1 VLVRPGLPRQ
11 HAAGRLPF
19 TALLLTTA
27 LALVRTTDQ
36 PGVDI
41 GLSGTTV
48 RIVPSDLA
56 CAALAV
62 VLLTVCRREL
72 IAACRRHPVL
82 SGSAVAFS
90 LWLLATALTN
100 GATAFVAGVKVV
112 EYAVIGAG
120 VITLV
125 DDDDRLGRILDL
137 LLAVTVVADVVG
149 LYDYVVHGAG
159 RVDAFLGTH
168 DFAALATLPLL
179 TMLAG
184 FFAPH
189 RWSRRTQ
196 VLAGV
201 ASWLGLALTAA
212 LASLLGLY
220 IGVLVLAVL
229 AWRAKRLAAGP
240 VAATVAV
247 VVAVTVPTL
256 FLRQNDLGFLHKL
269 SGKEE
274 KHHAEFASSWSQRL
288 IYLYVGGRIWEAHPI
303 AGTGWYGLLPPKEF
317 ARFVPAARRAFPD
330 NPARYFPPVDRPYI
344 PQQAFDQ
351 VLFELGVIGEA
362 LFLLLLGAAAGLG
375 WRRART
381 AQPLRELAW
390 VPLLLIGGMVGALAG
405 AGLFGGIPVVA
416 LMWLA
421 LALPAAGRA

>member
-1 VLVRPGLPRQ
+1 VRPGHPRQ
-11 HAAGRLPF
+11 QAAGRLPF
-19 TALLLTTA
+19 AALLLTTA

-36 PGVDI
+36 PGASI

-48 RIVPSDLA
+48 RIVPVDLV
-56 CAALAV
+56 CAAFAL

-72 IAACRRHPVL
+72 LAACRRHPVL
-82 SGSAVAFS
+82 TAAAAGFC
-90 LWLLATALTN
+90 LWLLATALVN

-112 EYAVIGAG
+112 EYSVIGAG

-125 DDDDRLGRILDL
+125 DDDERFGRVLDL
-137 LLAVTVVADVVG
+137 LLAVTIVADVFG
-149 LYDYVVHGAG
+149 LYDYAVHGAG
-159 RVDAFLGTH
+159 RVDSFLGTH

-179 TMLAG
+179 TVLAG

-196 VLAGV
+196 AIAGLAG
-201 ASWLGLALTAA
+201 WLGLTLTAA

-220 IGVLVLAVL
+220 LGVVVLAVL
-229 AWRAKRLAAGP
+229 AWRAKRLAVGP
-240 VAATVAV
+240 AAATLAV
-247 VVAVTVPTL
+247 VVAVSVPTL
-256 FLRQNDLGFLHKL
+256 FLRHNDLGFLHKL

-288 IYLYVGGRIWEAHPI
+288 IYLYVGGRIWQAHPI
-303 AGTGWYGLLPPKEF
+303 AGTGWYGLLPPREF

-351 VLFELGVIGEA
+351 VLFELGLVGEA
-362 LFLLLLGAAAGLG
+362 LFLLLLGAAAAIA
-375 WRRART
+375 WRRARAARPT
-381 AQPLRELAW
+381 RELEW
-390 VPLLLIGGMVGALAG
+390 VPLLFLGGMVGALAG

-416 LMWLA
+416 LMWLT
-421 LALPAAGRA
+421 LALPAAGRDA

>member
-1 VLVRPGLPRQ
+1 VRPGHPRQ
-11 HAAGRLPF
+11 QAAGRLPF
-19 TALLLTTA
+19 AALLLTTA

-36 PGVDI
+36 PGASI

-48 RIVPSDLA
+48 RIVPVDLV
-56 CAALAV
+56 CAAFAL

-72 IAACRRHPVL
+72 FAACRRHPVL
-82 SGSAVAFS
+82 TAAAAGFC
-90 LWLLATALTN
+90 LWLLATALVN

-112 EYAVIGAG
+112 EYSVIGAG

-125 DDDDRLGRILDL
+125 DDDERFGRVLDL
-137 LLAVTVVADVVG
+137 LLAVTIVADVFG
-149 LYDYVVHGAG
+149 LYDYAVHGAG
-159 RVDAFLGTH
+159 RVDSFLGTH

-179 TMLAG
+179 TVLAG

-196 VLAGV
+196 TIAGLAG
-201 ASWLGLALTAA
+201 WLGLTLTAA

-220 IGVLVLAVL
+220 LGVVVLAVL
-229 AWRAKRLAAGP
+229 AWRAKRLAVGP
-240 VAATVAV
+240 AAATLAV
-247 VVAVTVPTL
+247 VVAVSVPTL
-256 FLRQNDLGFLHKL
+256 FLRHNDLGFLHKL

-288 IYLYVGGRIWEAHPI
+288 IYLYVGGRIWQAHPI
-303 AGTGWYGLLPPKEF
+303 AGTGWYGLLPPREF

-351 VLFELGVIGEA
+351 VLFELGLVGEA
-362 LFLLLLGAAAGLG
+362 LFLLLLGAAAAIA
-375 WRRART
+375 WRRAR
-381 AQPLRELAW
+381 AARPARELEW
-390 VPLLLIGGMVGALAG
+390 VPLLFLGGMVGALAG

-416 LMWLA
+416 LMWLT
-421 LALPAAGRA
+421 LALPAAGRDA

>member
-1 VLVRPGLPRQ
+1 MRPGPPRQ

-19 TALLLTTA
+19 AALLLTTA

-36 PGVDI
+36 PGAEID
-41 GLSGTTV
+41 LAGTTL
-48 RIVPSDLA
+48 RIVPVDLA
-56 CAALAV
+56 CAAFAI
-62 VLLTVCRREL
+62 VLLTVCRHEL
-72 IAACRRHPVL
+72 ASACRRHPVL
-82 SGSAVAFS
+82 TGAAAAFS
-90 LWLLATALTN
+90 LWLLATALVN

-112 EYAVIGAG
+112 EYVVIGAG

-125 DDDDRLGRILDL
+125 DDDERLGRLLDL
-137 LLAVTVVADVVG
+137 LLAVTILADAVG

-159 RVDAFLGTH
+159 RVDSFLGTH

-189 RWSRRTQ
+189 RWSRRTRI
-196 VLAGV
+196 VAGV
-201 ASWLGLALTAA
+201 AGWLGLTLTAA

-220 IGVLVLAVL
+220 LGVVVLAVL
-229 AWRAKRLAAGP
+229 AWRAQRLALRP
-240 VAATVAV
+240 VAATLAV
-247 VVAVTVPTL
+247 VLAVTIPTI

-288 IYLYVGGRIWEAHPI
+288 IYLYVGGRIWQAHPI
-303 AGTGWYGLLPPKEF
+303 AGTGWYGLLPPREF

-330 NPARYFPPVDRPYI
+330 NPARYFPPVDREYI

-362 LFLLLLGAAAGLG
+362 LFLLLLGTAAALG
-375 WRRART
+375 WRRAR
-381 AQPLRELAW
+381 AAHPSRALEW
-390 VPLLLIGGMVGALAG
+390 VPLVLLAGMVGALAG

-416 LMWLA
+416 LLWLT
-421 LALPAAGRA
+421 LALPAAGRNA

>member
-1 VLVRPGLPRQ
+1 VRPGPPRQ

-19 TALLLTTA
+19 AALLLTTA

-36 PGVDI
+36 PGAGI
-41 GLSGTTV
+41 GVAGTTV
-48 RIVPSDLA
+48 RIVPVDLV
-56 CAALAV
+56 CAAFAL
-62 VLLTVCRREL
+62 VLITVCRREL
-72 IAACRRHPVL
+72 VSACRRHPVL
-82 SGSAVAFS
+82 TAAAAAFS
-90 LWLLATALTN
+90 VWLLATALVN

-125 DDDDRLGRILDL
+125 DDDERLGRLLDL
-137 LLAVTVVADVVG
+137 LLAMTILADVVG

-159 RVDAFLGTH
+159 RVDSFLGTH

-189 RWSRRTQ
+189 RWSRPTQ
-196 VLAGV
+196 VVAGL
-201 ASWLGLALTAA
+201 ASWIGLTLTAA

-220 IGVLVLAVL
+220 IGVVVLAVL
-229 AWRAKRLAAGP
+229 AWRAKRLAVRP
-240 VAATVAV
+240 VAATLAV
-247 VVAVTVPTL
+247 VVAVTVPTI

-288 IYLYVGGRIWEAHPI
+288 IYLYVGGRIWQAHPI
-303 AGTGWYGLLPPKEF
+303 AGTGWYGLLPPSEF

-351 VLFELGVIGEA
+351 VLFELGAIGEA
-362 LFLLLLGAAAGLG
+362 LFLLLLGAAAALG
-375 WRRART
+375 WRRAR
-381 AQPLRELAW
+381 AASPVRELEW
-390 VPLLLIGGMVGALAG
+390 VPLVFLGGVVGALAG

-416 LMWLA
+416 LMWLT
-421 LALPAAGRA
+421 LALPAAGRNA

>member
-1 VLVRPGLPRQ
+1 MRPGHPRQ
-11 HAAGRLPF
+11 QAAGRLPF
-19 TALLLTTA
+19 AALLLTTA

-36 PGVDI
+36 PGASI

-48 RIVPSDLA
+48 RVVPVDLV
-56 CAALAV
+56 CAAFAL

-72 IAACRRHPVL
+72 FAACRRHPVL
-82 SGSAVAFS
+82 TAAAAGFC
-90 LWLLATALTN
+90 LWLLATALVN

-112 EYAVIGAG
+112 EYSVIGAG

-125 DDDDRLGRILDL
+125 DDDERFGRVLDL
-137 LLAVTVVADVVG
+137 LLAVTIVADVVG
-149 LYDYVVHGAG
+149 LYDYAVHGAG
-159 RVDAFLGTH
+159 RVDSFLGTH

-179 TMLAG
+179 TVLAG

-196 VLAGV
+196 AIAGLAG
-201 ASWLGLALTAA
+201 WLGLTLTAA

-220 IGVLVLAVL
+220 LGVVVLAVL
-229 AWRAKRLAAGP
+229 AWRAKRLAVGP
-240 VAATVAV
+240 AAATLAV
-247 VVAVTVPTL
+247 VVAVSVPTL
-256 FLRQNDLGFLHKL
+256 FLRHNDLGFLHKL

-288 IYLYVGGRIWEAHPI
+288 IYLYVGGRIWQAHPI
-303 AGTGWYGLLPPKEF
+303 AGTGWYGLLPPREF

-351 VLFELGVIGEA
+351 VLFELGLVGEA
-362 LFLLLLGAAAGLG
+362 LFLLLLGAAAAIA
-375 WRRART
+375 WRRPRAARP
-381 AQPLRELAW
+381 ARELEW
-390 VPLLLIGGMVGALAG
+390 VPLLFLGGMVGALAG

-416 LMWLA
+416 LMWLT
-421 LALPAAGRA
+421 LALPAAGRDA